1 MDTTNFKVSAE
12 SKRMVFKLDPVA
24 LVLDTFTFGIW
35 SGYWNIQRI
44 IKSPQR
50 VEYGEPTI
58 KRSILWNAD
67 YDLRRT
73 DFRFSKNGV

>member
-1 MDTTNFKVSAE
+1 
-12 SKRMVFKLDPVA
+12 MVFKLDPVA

-50 VEYGEPTI
+50 VDYGEPI
-58 KRSILWNAD
+58 KRSVLGNVY

-73 DFRFSKNGV
+73 DFRISKNGV